1 MKKTAKILA
10 LILAVTI
17 FSAAAVLPASAFENV
32 IIFPDV
38 PQNAWYAD
46 DLYKLTYYGIINGMD
61 DGNFHPNDTVTRGQF
76 IKMIGSATEGLYMTD
91 WSDSKHW
98 SQPYWTALNEAGVLE
113 IIESSGDANNPVQTA
128 YPLVSLSWSELEKPI
143 SRYEMAFIINNMLYM
158 VCFENKMKLAS
169 DTDSYANHIADYDT
183 MDMSYRA
190 AVEQAYSKGILTGYE
205 DTSFVG
211 SGYLTRAEA
220 ATVIYRYLDAT
231 ARETQSF
238 SVEAEREVIPDPDFV
253 SFAFQYRSMTNEQR
267 RIALFGN
274 ANKTY
279 FTSASDAQGYMVSI
293 QVPIWKLNES
303 TGAKYS
309 STAWLTVH
317 KLVAKEVTAIFNEI
331 YNSPEKFPIK
341 AVGGARFSDTLRHSW
356 GCAIDINPNEN
367 YYLSYRTG
375 QRVGT
380 LWLPGENPY
389 SITPNGSVVTAFAR
403 YGWGWGGQ
411 GWTSGVDYMHFSIL
425 SSGG

>member
-1 MKKTAKILA
+1 
-10 LILAVTI
+10 
-17 FSAAAVLPASAFENV
+17 
-32 IIFPDV
+32 
-38 PQNAWYAD
+38 
-46 DLYKLTYYGIINGMD
+46 
-61 DGNFHPNDTVTRGQF
+61 
-76 IKMIGSATEGLYMTD
+76 
-91 WSDSKHW
+91 
-98 SQPYWTALNEAGVLE
+98 
-113 IIESSGDANNPVQTA
+113 
-128 YPLVSLSWSELEKPI
+128 
-143 SRYEMAFIINNMLYM
+143 MLYM
-158 VCFENKMKLAS
+158 VDYEKSMKLANEN
-169 DTDSYANHIADYDT
+169 DSYSNYIADYDS
-183 MDMSYRA
+183 MDKIYQA
-190 AVEQAYSKGILTGYE
+190 AVVQAYSKGILTGYE
-205 DTSFVG
+205 DSSFQG
-211 SGYLTRAEA
+211 ERYLTRAEA
-220 ATVIYRYLDAT
+220 VAVAERFMFAT
-231 ARETQSF
+231 ARKTQSF
-238 SVEAEREVIPDPDFV
+238 AVEEEREPVSDPDFV
-253 SFAFQYRSMTNEQR
+253 SFAFQYRNMSTAQR
-267 RIALFGN
+267 RTALFGN